1 MTALDLISGLTQ
13 AIYVVVFVLV
23 AYRTWRQ
30 PTPAHA
36 DMTVFFGVTALIIL
50 ASTFFALFGA
60 APPAWETD
68 ATIALLMALP
78 YMLLRLVDDFTTV
91 PFIVKRVAEAGLLAS
106 IVATVAFTPS
116 LPPLVALAMVVYF
129 AAISTYCAAQFTRA
143 ARRSLGVTRRRLDAA
158 ALGTILLAF
167 DLLVSGLNAFL
178 PDPVHTVVAALAH
191 LAGLGSA
198 LAYYVGFAP
207 PGFLRRA
214 WQAPELRAF
223 LARAAR
229 LPRLPTTLD
238 IVREL
243 EAGAASSTGAT
254 ARIGLFAEEAGVIR
268 FRAEDGHV
276 AFDVTPGQH
285 LAGRA
290 FAEQR
295 LLYSGDPARDDPE
308 VGDLYRSSHVGAV
321 VCVPITAGQRRLGV
335 LALYA
340 ERPPIFAVSDMELA
354 QLLADQAAVV
364 LESRALIDDVARM
377 QAREEATRLKEDF
390 LSAAAHDLKTPLT
403 TVVAQAEF
411 LERKALRDPSGPQD
425 VQGLQRIVR
434 ESKRL
439 ATLVT
444 DLLDAAR
451 LEQGRLISEREPID
465 LGTLVAEVVARQ
477 TSGRHSVEVD
487 VRGAIVG
494 TYDRRRIEQLVD
506 NLLENAKK
514 YSPEPTPVCVTVW
527 QQNGEARISVM
538 DRGIGIP
545 ASDLPGIFERFSR
558 ASNVDDRKFHGMGLG
573 LYICRGIVE
582 EHGGRIWAESEIGK
596 GSTFH
601 VALPLGEGRRLN

>member
-13 AIYVVVFVLV
+13 AIYVIVFVLV

-36 DMTVFFGVTALIIL
+36 DMTVFFGVTASVII
-50 ASTFFALFGA
+50 AQRVVALLGT
-60 APPAWETD
+60 PPVWETE
-68 ATIALLMALP
+68 AAIALIMSLP
-78 YMLLRLVDDFTTV
+78 YLLLRLVDDFTSV
-91 PFIVKRVAEAGLLAS
+91 PSLVKRVAEGGLVAS
-106 IVATVAFTPS
+106 ILATIAFGGA
-116 LPPLVALAMVVYF
+116 LPPVAALAMVVYF
-129 AAISTYCAAQFTRA
+129 AAVGTYCATQFARA

-158 ALGTILLAF
+158 ALGTVLLAS

-178 PDPVHTVVAALAH
+178 PGPAHGVVAALAQ
-191 LAGLGSA
+191 LGGLGSA
-198 LAYYVGFAP
+198 VAYYLGFAP

-254 ARIGLFAEEAGVIR
+254 ARIGLWVEDDGVVR
-268 FRAEDGHV
+268 FRQEGEQV
-276 AFDVTPGQH
+276 AFDVRPGEH

-290 FAEQR
+290 FAAQK
-295 LLYSGDPARDDPE
+295 LLYSGDPVRDDAE
-308 VGDLYRSSHVGAV
+308 IAARYRASRIGAI
-321 VCVPITAGQRRLGV
+321 VCVPITAGHRRLGV
-335 LALYA
+335 LALWA

-377 QAREEATRLKEDF
+377 RAREEATRLKEDF

-411 LERKALRDPSGPQD
+411 LERKALRDPAAPQD
-425 VQGLQRIVR
+425 LQGLQRIVR

-439 ATLVT
+439 ASLVT

-451 LEQGRLISEREPID
+451 LEQGRLVAEREPVD
-465 LGTLVAEVVARQ
+465 LGTLVTEVIARQ
-477 TSGRHSVEVD
+477 PAGRHAVEVD

-506 NLLENAKK
+506 NLLENARK
-514 YSPEPTPVCVTVW
+514 YSPDPTPVCVTVW
-527 QQNGEARISVM
+527 QHDGEARISVS
-538 DRGIGIP
+538 DHGIGIP
-545 ASDLPGIFERFSR
+545 AADLPGIFERFSR
-558 ASNVDDRKFHGMGLG
+558 ASNVDDRRFHGMGLG

-582 EHGGRIWAESEIGK
+582 EHGGRIWAESQMGK

-601 VALPLGEGRRLN
+601 VALPLGEGRRSN

>member
-13 AIYVVVFVLV
+13 AIYVIVFVLV
-23 AYRTWRQ
+23 ALRMWRQ

-36 DMTVFFGVTALIIL
+36 DMAVFFGVSTFVIL
-50 ASTFFALFGA
+50 AQEIVAFLGT
-60 APPAWETD
+60 PPVWETD
-68 ATIALLMALP
+68 ATVALVMALP
-78 YMLLRLVDDFTTV
+78 YLLLRLVDDFTTV
-91 PFIVKRVAEAGLLAS
+91 PSLVKRIAEAGLIAS
-106 IVATVAFTPS
+106 IVATVVYGGAV
-116 LPPLVALAMVVYF
+116 PPVAALAMVVYF
-129 AAISTYCAAQFTRA
+129 AAVGAYCAAQFARA

-158 ALGTILLAF
+158 ALGTILLAS
-167 DLLVSGLNAFL
+167 DLLLAGLNAFL
-178 PDPVHTVVAALAH
+178 PEPEHTIVAALAE
-191 LAGLGSA
+191 LCGLGSA
-198 LAYYVGFAP
+198 LAYYLGFAP

-254 ARIGLFAEEAGVIR
+254 ARIGLWTEDAGVVR
-268 FRAEDGHV
+268 FRPDGERA
-276 AFDVTPGQH
+276 AFDVKPGQH
-285 LAGRA
+285 LAGRV
-290 FAEQR
+290 FAEQK
-295 LLYSGDPARDDPE
+295 LFYSGDPAHDDPD
-308 VGDLYRSSHVGAV
+308 VGSLYRASHVGAI
-321 VCVPITAGQRRLGV
+321 VCVPITAGERKLGV

-411 LERKALRDPSGPQD
+411 LERKALRDPAAPQD
-425 VQGLQRIVR
+425 LQGLQRIVR

-439 ATLVT
+439 ASLVT

-451 LEQGRLISEREPID
+451 LEQGRLVAEREPID
-465 LGTLVAEVVARQ
+465 LGALVAEVVARQ
-477 TSGRHSVEVD
+477 PSGRHAVEVD

-506 NLLENAKK
+506 NLLENARK

-527 QQNGEARISVM
+527 QHDGEARISVR
-538 DRGIGIP
+538 DQGIGIP
-545 ASDLPGIFERFSR
+545 ASDLPAIFERFSR

-582 EHGGRIWAESEIGK
+582 EHGGRIWAESQVGK

>member
-1 MTALDLISGLTQ
+1 MTALELISGLTQ
-13 AIYVVVFVLV
+13 TIYVIVFVIV
-23 AYRTWRQ
+23 AFRTWRQ

-36 DMTVFFGVTALIIL
+36 DMTVFFGITAFVIL
-50 ASTFFALFGA
+50 AERIFALLGTT
-60 APPAWETD
+60 PVWESEL
-68 ATIALLMALP
+68 AVGLIMALP
-78 YMLLRLVDDFTTV
+78 YLLLRLVDDFTTV
-91 PFIVKRVAEAGLLAS
+91 PALVKRIAEAGLLAS
-106 IVATVAFTPS
+106 IVATVVYSGA
-116 LPPLVALAMVVYF
+116 LPPTVALAMVVYF
-129 AAISTYCAAQFTRA
+129 AAVGIYCATQFARA

-158 ALGTILLAF
+158 ALGTILLAT
-167 DLLVSGLNAFL
+167 DLLVTGLDAFL
-178 PDPVHTVVAALAH
+178 PEPEHTVVAAFAELC
-191 LAGLGSA
+191 GLGSA

-229 LPRLPTTLD
+229 LPRLPTTAD

-243 EAGAASSTGAT
+243 EAGAASSTGSA
-254 ARIGLFAEEAGVIR
+254 ARIGLWVEDRGVVR
-268 FRAEDGHV
+268 FREDGPHI
-276 AFDVTPGQH
+276 AFDVAPGRH

-295 LLYSGDPARDDPE
+295 LLYSGDPVGDDPE
-308 VGDLYRSSHVGAV
+308 VAALYRTSRVGAV
-321 VCVPITAGQRRLGV
+321 VCVPITAGERRLGV

-411 LERKALRDPSGPQD
+411 LERKALRDPSAPQD
-425 VQGLQRIVR
+425 LQGLQRIVR

-451 LEQGRLISEREPID
+451 LEQGKLVAEREPID
-465 LGTLVAEVVARQ
+465 LGTLVGEVVARQ
-477 TSGRHSVEVD
+477 PSGRHAVEVD

-514 YSPEPTPVCVTVW
+514 YSPDPTSVCVTVW
-527 QQNGEARISVM
+527 QQNGEARISVA
-538 DRGIGIP
+538 DHGIGIP
-545 ASDLPGIFERFSR
+545 AADLPAIFERFSR

-582 EHGGRIWAESEIGK
+582 EHGGRIWAESEVGK